1 MYLIWKYA
9 QDRRQNPIPIIELV
23 PNPLLPPTKGS
34 FLPPTSSQKTIYNQL
49 GEYTFSSW
57 PRVLLSYFM
66 FHSSSQWPGPSTF
79 SKSPEVCK
87 IHSVRTWEKLPI
99 TFAPR
104 PPKAGYIPN
113 PSSGYPCPG
122 WYLPDG
128 PLVLQISPGVYPCIK
143 TKDRYWAGKLK
154 PQWIT
159 KSSAE
164 TSSVSSSLQMVTV
177 EKS

>member
-1 MYLIWKYA
+1 MYLIWMYT
-9 QDRRQNPIPIIELV
+9 QDGRQNPIPIIELV

-34 FLPPTSSQKTIYNQL
+34 FLPPTLSQKLIYSQL

-66 FHSSSQWPGPSTF
+66 FHSSSQWLGPRTF
-79 SKSPEVCK
+79 SKSPEVCE
-87 IHSVRTWEKLPI
+87 IRSVRTWEKLPI
-99 TFAPR
+99 TFFPQN
-104 PPKAGYIPN
+104 PKAGYIPN
-113 PSSGYPCPG
+113 PSSGYLCPG

-128 PLVLQISPGVYPCIK
+128 PQVLQISPGVYPCIK
-143 TKDRYWAGKLK
+143 TKDQHWAGKLK

-164 TSSVSSSLQMVTV
+164 TSSVSSSLQMITV
-177 EKS
+177 KKS